1 MIIKLFITLMVWN
14 PELGQPEMTATQE
27 YVLPFD
33 TYAECL
39 EKAEEVAEW
48 ADQEELVLGINASCI
63 KLPGEGGRD
72 A

>member
-1 MIIKLFITLMVWN
+1 MIIKLFITLMIWN
-14 PELGQPEMTATQE
+14 PELRQPEMTPPRE
-27 YVLPFD
+27 YLSFD

-39 EKAEEVAEW
+39 ERAAEMGVW

-63 KLPGEGGRD
+63 KLQGEGERD